1 MKMTPNRPY
10 LLRAF
15 YEWIVDNNLTPYLVV
30 DATLPGVRVPQQ
42 HVQNGQIVLN
52 INPSAV
58 GNLVLGND
66 AVTFNARFG
75 GSPFAL
81 NIPQRAVLAIYARE
95 NGAGTMFTA
104 EEDEELTAEEL
115 AELELED
122 EPATPTL
129 GLVADTSAAEQTVA
143 ATIETASTDEEPTPT
158 KPASGKKTSHLR
170 VIK

>member
-30 DATLPGVRVPQQ
+30 DATVPGVKVPLQ

-58 GNLVLGND
+58 GNLLLGND

-81 NIPQRAVLAIYARE
+81 YIPQRSVLAIYARE
-95 NGAGTMFTA
+95 NGAGTMFKP
-104 EEDEELTAEEL
+104 EEDDEDVLTEELLDDEVEL
-115 AELELED
+115 AGSQSETP
-122 EPATPTL
+122 EPDDP
-129 GLVADTSAAEQTVA
+129 D
-143 ATIETASTDEEPTPT
+143 D
-158 KPASGKKTSHLR
+158 KPKRPSHLR

>member
-30 DATLPGVRVPQQ
+30 DATVPGVKVPLQ

-58 GNLVLGND
+58 GNLLLGND

-81 NIPQRAVLAIYARE
+81 YIPQRAVLAIYARE
-95 NGAGTMFTA
+95 NGAGTMFTP
-104 EEDEELTAEEL
+104 EEDEDDILAEEL
-115 AELELED
+115 MDEEAELISSPTD
-122 EPATPTL
+122 APEPDDP
-129 GLVADTSAAEQTVA
+129 D
-143 ATIETASTDEEPTPT
+143 D
-158 KPASGKKTSHLR
+158 KPKRPSHLR

>member
-30 DATLPGVRVPQQ
+30 DATLPGVKVPLQ

-58 GNLVLGND
+58 GNLLLGND

-81 NIPQRAVLAIYARE
+81 YIPQRAVLAIYARE

-104 EEDEELTAEEL
+104 EEDEDELLAEEL
-115 AELELED
+115 LDDEAEPELAQAE
-122 EPATPTL
+122 TP
-129 GLVADTSAAEQTVA
+129 
-143 ATIETASTDEEPTPT
+143 EPTEPDD
-158 KPASGKKTSHLR
+158 KPKRPSHLR

>member
-30 DATLPGVRVPQQ
+30 DATIPGVRVPQQ

-58 GNLVLGND
+58 GNLLLGND

-104 EEDEELTAEEL
+104 EEDEELSPEEL

-122 EPATPTL
+122 EVSTPVL
-129 GLVADTSAAEQTVA
+129 GLVPDTA
-143 ATIETASTDEEPTPT
+143 ATESSADSSAEVESNPTDPDPT
-158 KPASGKKTSHLR
+158 KPTGGKKVSHLR

>member
-1 MKMTPNRPY
+1 MTPNRPY

-30 DATLPGVRVPQQ
+30 DATLPGVKVPLQ

-58 GNLVLGND
+58 GNLLLGND

-81 NIPQRAVLAIYARE
+81 YIPQRAVLAIYARE

-104 EEDEELTAEEL
+104 EEDDDELLAEEL
-115 AELELED
+115 LDDEAEPVVAQTE
-122 EPATPTL
+122 TP
-129 GLVADTSAAEQTVA
+129 
-143 ATIETASTDEEPTPT
+143 EPTEPDD
-158 KPASGKKTSHLR
+158 KPKRPSHLR

>member
-1 MKMTPNRPY
+1 MTEELKMTPNRPY

-30 DATLPGVRVPQQ
+30 DATMAGVKVPTQ

-58 GNLVLGND
+58 GNLLLGND

-81 NIPQRAVLAIYARE
+81 YIPQRAVLAIYARE
-95 NGAGTMFTA
+95 NGAGTMFTP
-104 EEDEELTAEEL
+104 EEDELSDDEFYAEEL
-115 AELELED
+115 ADDEQVEASAETI
-122 EPATPTL
+122 EPATKPQAT
-129 GLVADTSAAEQTVA
+129 DSA
-143 ATIETASTDEEPTPT
+143 
-158 KPASGKKTSHLR
+158 KPKKPSHLR